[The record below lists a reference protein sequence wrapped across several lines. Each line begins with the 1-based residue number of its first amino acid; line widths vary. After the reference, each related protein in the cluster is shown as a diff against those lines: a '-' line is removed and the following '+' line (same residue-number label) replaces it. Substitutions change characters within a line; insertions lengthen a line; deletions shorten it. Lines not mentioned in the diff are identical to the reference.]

1 MVGKLYSPMEVHAM
15 PRINAGVRCEPVN
28 FLFALPIM
36 DGRLC
41 GDARLSLLR

>member
-1 MVGKLYSPMEVHAM
+1 MVGKPCSPVEVRAM

-28 FLFALPIM
+28 FLFDLPIM